1 MPELHQ
7 WLLLCLL
14 GGWVALDGTSWGQ
27 FMVSRPLVAATVAGA
42 VVGAPAEA
50 AQLGLVLEALQL
62 RVLPV
67 GAARYPE
74 GGPAAVVGGAVS
86 GVLTGATGLLTA
98 VIFVLFWEWVG
109 GESIRQLRQRNKGLA
124 FETGVDPTELERLHY
139 AAVSGDFLR
148 GVLLVGAGI
157 PLLRTLIA
165 AAEPLLAG
173 YGAASGLLVAGV
185 TVAALAAASRMFGAA
200 RLKFVFVGA
209 SVGLVVAVLR

>member
-7 WLLLCLL
+7 WTLLCLL

-27 FMVSRPLVAATVAGA
+27 FMVSRPLVAATMAGTI
-42 VVGAPAEA
+42 VGAPAEA

-74 GGPAAVVGGAVS
+74 GGPAAIVGGAAS

-98 VIFVLFWEWVG
+98 VLFVLFWEWVG
-109 GESIRQLRQRNKGLA
+109 GESIRRLRQQNTALAVGGGL
-124 FETGVDPTELERLHY
+124 DPVELERLHY
-139 AAVSGDFLR
+139 AAVSRDFLR
-148 GVLLVGAGI
+148 GVLLVVAGI
-157 PLLRTLIA
+157 PLLLGLVA

-173 YGAASGLLVAGV
+173 YGSASGLLVTGA
-185 TVAALAAASRMFGAA
+185 TVAALAAASRMFGVA
-200 RLKFVFVGA
+200 RLKFAFAGA
-209 SVGLVVAVLR
+209 ALGLVVVVAG